1 MTIILITVTK
11 QWCTVDWET
20 YNIMCTQGW
29 KSLLGCWCKLD
40 WSLCHLGQRVLFSF
54 LGHGDRRQTRV
65 NESEASCRCL
75 WTSLKWIYSLSLSV
89 KNVCVYVCVCDL
101 LYILFFISLDI
112 LPRCVRNT
120 GCFYVTTLSLAVKTC
135 VCVCVCV
142 YVICFISYF
151 SFLFR
156 YIAKMCA

>member
-1 MTIILITVTK
+1 M
-11 QWCTVDWET
+11 
-20 YNIMCTQGW
+20 
-29 KSLLGCWCKLD
+29 LGCWCKLD

-65 NESEASCRCL
+65 RGWLQVFVNLAKVNL
-75 WTSLKWIYSLSLSV
+75 LSLCLSV
-89 KNVCVYVCVCDL
+89 KNLCVYVCVCDL

-120 GCFYVTTLSLAVKTC
+120 GCFYVTTLSRCKN
-135 VCVCVCV
+135 VCVCVYV

-151 SFLFR
+151 FSFFR
-156 YIAKMCA
+156 HISKMW